1 MPAVMVAPVNT
12 VVMTRGA
19 MVTDDAR
26 AMHGQ
31 HPAAASSNDKG
42 GSGIDGGI
50 VVGVGIVIR
59 IIVVI
64 AADKNPAEVT
74 PVTETMAGKS
84 RSSCDRGCRADR
96 AAAKDGGATHAG
108 AAATAPT
115 TASSSSTSTTTT
127 TTAMPAAN
135 FNRPL
140 VGNSLF
146 VCNSPANFRH
156 ARIDRRHRLSALA
169 GKDRHNQ
176 ERCRHARDG
185 GREE

>member
-31 HPAAASSNDKG
+31 HPAAASSSDKG

-64 AADKNPAEVT
+64 DAADKNPAEVT
-74 PVTETMAGKS
+74 PMTKAVAYKS
-84 RSSCDRGCRADR
+84 RSSCNDRRCRADR
-96 AAAKDGGATHAG
+96 AAAKDSRTAHA
-108 AAATAPT
+108 ASATA
-115 TASSSSTSTTTT
+115 TA
-127 TTAMPAAN
+127 
-135 FNRPL
+135 
-140 VGNSLF
+140 
-146 VCNSPANFRH
+146 
-156 ARIDRRHRLSALA
+156 
-169 GKDRHNQ
+169 
-176 ERCRHARDG
+176 
-185 GREE
+185 

>member
-50 VVGVGIVIR
+50 IVDLGIVIR

-64 AADKNPAEVT
+64 DAADKNPAEAT
-74 PVTETMAGKS
+74 PMTEAVAGKS
-84 RSSCDRGCRADR
+84 RSSGNDRGCR
-96 AAAKDGGATHAG
+96 T
-108 AAATAPT
+108 
-115 TASSSSTSTTTT
+115 
-127 TTAMPAAN
+127 
-135 FNRPL
+135 
-140 VGNSLF
+140 
-146 VCNSPANFRH
+146 
-156 ARIDRRHRLSALA
+156 
-169 GKDRHNQ
+169 DRHDQ
-176 ERCRHARDG
+176 ESCRHTRDG
-185 GREE
+185 GQEE

>member
-31 HPAAASSNDKG
+31 HPAAASSSDKG

-64 AADKNPAEVT
+64 DAADKNPAEVT
-74 PVTETMAGKS
+74 PVTETAAGKS

-96 AAAKDGGATHAG
+96 AAAKDSGATHAS
-108 AAATAPT
+108 AAAAAPT
-115 TASSSSTSTTTT
+115 TASSSSTAA
-127 TTAMPAAN
+127 AMPAAN

-146 VCNSPANFRH
+146 VYNSPANFRH

-185 GREE
+185 

>member
-64 AADKNPAEVT
+64 DATDKNPAEVA
-74 PVTETMAGKS
+74 PVTETVAGKS
-84 RSSCDRGCRADR
+84 RSSRDRGCRADR
-96 AAAKDGGATHAG
+96 AAAKDSGATHAG

-115 TASSSSTSTTTT
+115 TASSSSST
-127 TTAMPAAN
+127 AVPAAD

-140 VGNSLF
+140 IGNGLF
-146 VCNSPANFRH
+146 VCNSPANVRH
-156 ARIDRRHRLSALA
+156 AGIDRRHRLSALA

-176 ERCRHARDG
+176 ERGRHARHG
-185 GREE
+185 GQEE

>member
-26 AMHGQ
+26 TMHGQ

-64 AADKNPAEVT
+64 DATDKNPAEVA
-74 PVTETMAGKS
+74 PVTETVAGKS
-84 RSSCDRGCRADR
+84 RSSRDRGCRADR
-96 AAAKDGGATHAG
+96 AAAKDSGATHAG

-115 TASSSSTSTTTT
+115 TASSSTSTAA
-127 TTAMPAAN
+127 AMPAAN
-135 FNRPL
+135 FNRQL
-140 VGNSLF
+140 VGNNLFASNSL
-146 VCNSPANFRH
+146 AHFRH
-156 ARIDRRHRLSALA
+156 AGIDRRHRLSAL
-169 GKDRHNQ
+169 GSEDRHHQ
-176 ERCRHARDG
+176 ERRRHTRH
-185 GREE
+185 R